1 MMMGKH
7 TKNNIRLGLFVIVA
21 LVLFTAGIYFIG
33 QNQRLFSD
41 VIRVSC
47 VFNDVSGLQAG
58 NNVKFAGINIGT
70 VEEVSIITDSSV
82 KVTMVIDEEIR
93 KFIKKDARAGIGS
106 EGLMGNK
113 MISIT
118 PGSGGA
124 SPIEDNDMITS
135 VHPITFDDIL
145 LRLKV
150 TTENAAIITDDLAEI
165 TYNIREG
172 KGTIGKLFMDTT
184 LATSLEQTVGNIR
197 RGTKGFE
204 QNMNAAKKSI
214 FLRGGFKDRKT
225 RREERKSAREE
236 KEKEK
241 TK

>member
-1 MMMGKH
+1 MGKN
-7 TKNNIRLGLFVIVA
+7 TKNNIRLGLFVSIA
-21 LVLFTAGIYFIG
+21 LVLFIAGIYFIG
-33 QNQRLFSD
+33 QNKRLFSD
-41 VIRVSC
+41 VIRISC
-47 VFNDVSGLQAG
+47 VFNDVGGLQAG

-70 VEEVSIITDSSV
+70 VEEVSIVTDSSV
-82 KVTMVIDEEIR
+82 KVTMVIDEDIR

-124 SPIEDNDMITS
+124 KPVENYDVIESI
-135 VHPITFDDIL
+135 HPISFDDIL

-172 KGTIGKLFMDTT
+172 KGTVGKLFMDTT
-184 LATSLEQTVGNIR
+184 LATSLEQTLGNIK

-214 FLRGGFKDRKT
+214 FLRGGFKDRKA
-225 RREERKSAREE
+225 RREERKKANEEE
-236 KEKEK
+236 KK
-241 TK
+241 